1 VNKTLVISKTE
12 RHLKRYYRW
21 NSHLYDTT
29 RWAILWGRKWLG
41 DYLRSELEELSKKN
55 PTAPSTPC
63 IVEIGCGTGFHLS
76 ALAPVFKNSVFY
88 GFDASTHMLNKAYK
102 KIHKL
107 KNVQLR
113 EEYFSSNSLQDSS
126 VDCFICSYSMSMN
139 ENIPTLIESIH
150 QNMKDSGV
158 LYIVDFLST
167 SSDWFYRWMML
178 HGVYIHSEI
187 IVELQNTFE
196 SVEYESKRGFFGLF
210 RYGVVK
216 AIKQKKSDLHRLVLV
231 L

>member
-1 VNKTLVISKTE
+1 MNKIQVISKTE
-12 RHLKRYYRW
+12 RHLKRYYCW
-21 NSHLYDTT
+21 NSHLYDAT

-41 DYLRSELEELSKKN
+41 DYLRIELEELSKKN

-63 IVEIGCGTGFHLS
+63 IVEIGCGTGNHLS

-113 EEYFSSNSLQDSS
+113 EEYFSSNSLQHSS

-150 QNMKDSGV
+150 QNMKVSGV
-158 LYIVDFLST
+158 LYIVDFLSP

-187 IVELQNTFE
+187 IVELQNTFK
-196 SVEYESKRGFFGLF
+196 SVEYESKRGFFGLY

-216 AIKQKKSDLHRLVLV
+216 AIK
-231 L
+231 

>member
-1 VNKTLVISKTE
+1 MNKTQIISKTE
-12 RHLKRYYRW
+12 RHLKRYYHW
-21 NSHLYDTT
+21 NSQLYDAT

-41 DYLRSELEELSKKN
+41 DYLRIELEELSKKN
-55 PTAPSTPC
+55 PEAPSAACYVPC
-63 IVEIGCGTGFHLS
+63 VVEIGCGTGYHLS

-88 GFDASTHMLNKAYK
+88 GFDASAHMLNKAYK

-107 KNVQLR
+107 KNVQLH
-113 EEYFSSNSLQDSS
+113 EEYFSSNSLQPSS

-139 ENIPTLIESIH
+139 EHIPTLIESIH

-167 SSDWFYRWMML
+167 SSNWFYRWMML

-187 IVELQNTFE
+187 IAELQNTFE
-196 SVEYESKRGFFGLF
+196 SVEYESKSGFFGLY

-216 AIKQKKSDLHRLVLV
+216 AIK
-231 L
+231 

>member
-1 VNKTLVISKTE
+1 MNKIQVISKTK

-21 NSHLYDTT
+21 NSHLYDAT

-41 DYLRSELEELSKKN
+41 DYLRIELEELSKKN

-63 IVEIGCGTGFHLS
+63 IVEIGCGTGYHLS

-113 EEYFSSNSLQDSS
+113 EEYFSSNSLQHSS

-150 QNMKDSGV
+150 QNMKVSGV
-158 LYIVDFLST
+158 LYIVDFLSP

-187 IVELQNTFE
+187 IVELQNTFK
-196 SVEYESKRGFFGLF
+196 SVEYESKRGFFGLY

-216 AIKQKKSDLHRLVLV
+216 AIK
-231 L
+231 